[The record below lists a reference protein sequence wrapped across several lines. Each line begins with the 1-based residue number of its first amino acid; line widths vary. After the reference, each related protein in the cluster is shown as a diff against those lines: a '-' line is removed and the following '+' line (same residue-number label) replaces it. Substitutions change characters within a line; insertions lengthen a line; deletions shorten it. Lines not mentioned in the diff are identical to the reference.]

1 MKNLNIIEVKNN
13 IQEKLPKKGGLR
25 SLQIQGQETWRGE
38 CFFWGGGGVDTTMN
52 TTKAQIIEVKTDKLI
67 PIYLAKNCEEHV
79 VLKNKCS

>member
-1 MKNLNIIEVKNN
+1 MQFANLGARDLE
-13 IQEKLPKKGGLR
+13 GGV
-25 SLQIQGQETWRGE
+25 
-38 CFFWGGGGVDTTMN
+38 FFLGGWGGGGGVDTTMN